1 MGAHVEFLEG
11 VVGAAGGDV
20 ERVGGREAEHFH
32 APAEAADVGAA
43 AAELFA

>member
-1 MGAHVEFLEG
+1 VELLER

-20 ERVGGREAEHFH
+20 ERVSGREAEDLHP
-32 APAEAADVGAA
+32 PAEAADVGEA